1 MYTVE
6 RVSQIYLPMS
16 DNDFIAAIRH
26 DFPENSCRIEGIAA
40 YVTMWDLPNLLF
52 SFSWPHPDREVS
64 VLGRGTLRG
73 FLLLVS
79 PSGCIASASDSALTR
94 CT

>member
-26 DFPENSCRIEGIAA
+26 DFPENSYRIEGIAA

-52 SFSWPHPDREVS
+52 PFPGLTLTARFLCWAAVRS
-64 VLGRGTLRG
+64 V
-73 FLLLVS
+73 
-79 PSGCIASASDSALTR
+79 PSGKWLELGVAHSPGR
-94 CT
+94 

>member
-16 DNDFIAAIRH
+16 DNDFIAAIGH
-26 DFPENSCRIEGIAA
+26 DFPENSYRIEGIAA
-40 YVTMWDLPNLLF
+40 YVTMWDLLNLLF

-64 VLGRGTLRG
+64 VLGRGPLRG

-79 PSGCIASASDSALTR
+79 PSSTR
-94 CT
+94 NQS